1 MTVLWTW
8 RAGRVCEECDD
19 DEAGRHC
26 RRSPTPGKLL
36 RMPVCV
42 QRGGVVGCHSEL
54 PAAPLLRCKPLQPLP
69 QF

>member
-1 MTVLWTW
+1 MMLMMRQGGTAAAAQL
-8 RAGRVCEECDD
+8 RN
-19 DEAGRHC
+19 
-26 RRSPTPGKLL
+26 LL